1 MSNPEPREPVRAG
14 SGDAARRA
22 AILRWLR
29 GVPASEAA
37 GTDAATL
44 DRWTDE
50 YCRSKLPYHPGA
62 VEEVAG
68 TVHSR
73 VRIRRDRWGVA
84 HITAET
90 VPDLFFGLG
99 YAMAQDRLWQLDYQ
113 RRLVRGALAE
123 IFGPSALE
131 SDRRMRT
138 LGIARAG
145 DRAWESA
152 PPSVRT
158 VVEALTAG
166 INRWMEVMD
175 KRLPIEFE
183 ILEYEPRPWHPSD
196 SCVVWKHRWWTLTGR
211 LEQIVVG
218 EVARRLP
225 PDLSAAFFSVELSDE
240 TIVWSDETPGFH
252 GPVPAGSSDEGSNNW
267 VVGGMRTT
275 TGAPVL
281 CSDPHNP
288 FSAPSQWF
296 EVQLTCP
303 EFDAAGA
310 VYIGTPV
317 LYLGRNRHVAWGLT
331 NHAAATCDLYYE
343 EVAPDHPDQYR
354 DRDAWRPFEV
364 EHQRIPVKG
373 EPDAQL
379 EIRRT
384 VRGPIVNELLPRV
397 EGLLEAPIS
406 LRWVGAEVSA
416 GFEASLALIRA
427 RSAAEVIE
435 ALRQWPGPPLNFV
448 YADRSGTIGYHAAG
462 LIPRRGRA
470 GPGMRSANDPDDV
483 WRGFVEF
490 DDLPHV
496 ENPARGWVGTANNVP
511 WTRNPA
517 YLADGAWSDGYRMRR
532 IRERL
537 SAAEKWRP
545 EEIAAIQADVVSV
558 RARDLVPALLS
569 VVAPGETPTERE
581 AVAVLR
587 TWDARFTVDSV
598 GASIWTAFWVE
609 WRLAL
614 ARARFPETL
623 AEYAADQIG
632 AVARRLL
639 LGEPL
644 AWMPVDLVVP
654 TLREAFRRAVAALE
668 QWGGPD
674 VQAWR
679 WGRLHQVTYHHP
691 IARNPVLAARYDVGP
706 FETGGGSGIVRA
718 AGHGMRVPFAVAS
731 GSTYRFMADLSKPDA
746 MISVQTLGQSA
757 QPASPHYCD
766 QTQLWLADQYHPL
779 WMADEE
785 VEANREAELII
796 QPVSL

>member
-1 MSNPEPREPVRAG
+1 MSNPEPREPVRAD

-44 DRWTDE
+44 DRWADE

-68 TVHSR
+68 TVHAR

-113 RRLVRGALAE
+113 RRLVRGELAE
-123 IFGPSALE
+123 VFGPSALE
-131 SDRRMRT
+131 SDRRMRI
-138 LGIARAG
+138 LGLARAG
-145 DRAWESA
+145 DRAWGSA
-152 PPSVRT
+152 PPAVRT

-166 INRWMEVMD
+166 INRWIEVMGN
-175 KRLPIEFE
+175 RLPIEFE
-183 ILEYEPRPWHPSD
+183 ILEYEPRPWRPSD

-240 TIVWSDETPGFH
+240 TIVWSDETPGFR

-267 VVGGMRTT
+267 VVGGMRTA

-317 LYLGRNRHVAWGLT
+317 LYLGRNRNVAWGLT

-343 EVAPDHPDQYR
+343 EVSPDHPDQYR
-354 DRDAWRPFEV
+354 DRDTWRPFDIEY
-364 EHQRIPVKG
+364 QRIPVRG
-373 EPDAQL
+373 EPAARL

-427 RSAAEVIE
+427 RSAAGVIE

-470 GPGMRSANDPDDV
+470 GPGVRSAN
-483 WRGFVEF
+483 
-490 DDLPHV
+490 
-496 ENPARGWVGTANNVP
+496 
-511 WTRNPA
+511 
-517 YLADGAWSDGYRMRR
+517 
-532 IRERL
+532 
-537 SAAEKWRP
+537 
-545 EEIAAIQADVVSV
+545 
-558 RARDLVPALLS
+558 
-569 VVAPGETPTERE
+569 
-581 AVAVLR
+581 
-587 TWDARFTVDSV
+587 
-598 GASIWTAFWVE
+598 
-609 WRLAL
+609 
-614 ARARFPETL
+614 
-623 AEYAADQIG
+623 
-632 AVARRLL
+632 
-639 LGEPL
+639 
-644 AWMPVDLVVP
+644 
-654 TLREAFRRAVAALE
+654 
-668 QWGGPD
+668 
-674 VQAWR
+674 
-679 WGRLHQVTYHHP
+679 
-691 IARNPVLAARYDVGP
+691 
-706 FETGGGSGIVRA
+706 
-718 AGHGMRVPFAVAS
+718 
-731 GSTYRFMADLSKPDA
+731 
-746 MISVQTLGQSA
+746 
-757 QPASPHYCD
+757 
-766 QTQLWLADQYHPL
+766 
-779 WMADEE
+779 
-785 VEANREAELII
+785 
-796 QPVSL
+796 